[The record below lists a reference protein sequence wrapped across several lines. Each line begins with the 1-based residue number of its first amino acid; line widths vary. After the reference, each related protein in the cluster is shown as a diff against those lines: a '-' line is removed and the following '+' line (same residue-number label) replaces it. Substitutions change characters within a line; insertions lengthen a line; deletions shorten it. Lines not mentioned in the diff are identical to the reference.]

1 MNSKSLLIAIAAF
14 AVTATGAQAYVGS
27 EVLSRAGLS
36 IEQIDAFEE
45 ARTLRASG
53 DVRKARDVLVEA
65 GLDTETMAQVRAA
78 ALTVRAQLREALDSG
93 NYTQFKAAIVG
104 TPLADI
110 ITTEA
115 DFILYKEAHDLK
127 LSGAHRE
134 AQEILADL
142 GVTARGHG
150 HHGYGKPRNVLSDEQ
165 KDALQAA
172 RQANDRET
180 VRAILDEAGAH
191 DGWGMAHKMMSDR

>member
-27 EVLSRAGLS
+27 GVLSRAGLS
-36 IEQIDAFEE
+36 VEQIDAFEE

-78 ALTVRAQLREALDSG
+78 ALAVRAQLRDALDTG
-93 NYTQFKAAIVG
+93 NYTQFKSAIAG

-127 LSGAHRE
+127 LSGAHSE

-142 GVTARGHG
+142 GVTSEGRGHRGHG
-150 HHGYGKPRNVLSDEQ
+150 QFRNTLSEEQ

-180 VRAILDEAGAH
+180 VRAILDEAGTH
-191 DGWGMAHKMMSDR
+191 DGWGMSHKMMSNR